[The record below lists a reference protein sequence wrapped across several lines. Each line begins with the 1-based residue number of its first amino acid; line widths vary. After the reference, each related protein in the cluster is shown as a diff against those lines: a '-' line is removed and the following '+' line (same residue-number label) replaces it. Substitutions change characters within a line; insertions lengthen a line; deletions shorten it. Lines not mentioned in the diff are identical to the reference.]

1 MFEQVVNQGSPN
13 CKRKAANK
21 KAKKLFAMPAAVGGD
36 VFHQILSGSA
46 DVPHRPLILMVAYG
60 MYVGVSLDASSF
72 SWDATTKASI
82 RLLSSDLKICF
93 AQSSLSCARLGDHGR
108 DSILP
113 MEDHQL

>member
-46 DVPHRPLILMVAYG
+46 DVPHRPPYG
-60 MYVGVSLDASSF
+60 K
-72 SWDATTKASI
+72 T
-82 RLLSSDLKICF
+82 
-93 AQSSLSCARLGDHGR
+93 
-108 DSILP
+108 
-113 MEDHQL
+113 